1 MKYYLD
7 IAMRNSY
14 EVICNKLSLD
24 NFRDTTTSYFIHNP
38 NEEVTED
45 VLRDMYNYFK
55 SKREWDKVVKI
66 MTLLAKIKFYDRI
79 KRLSKTHS

>member
-66 MTLLAKIKFYDRI
+66 MTLLAKIKFYDTI
-79 KRLSKTHS
+79 KGLSKTHS